1 MNTQKILIIEDE
13 EILIDVLQKRI
24 KQEGYDV
31 FLARDGEE
39 GIEKIKEVKPD
50 LILLDII
57 MPKKNGFEVLEEMKK
72 DQNIANIPVIIISN
86 SGQSVEI
93 DRAFD
98 MGIKDYLVKTQFDP
112 AEVIEKI
119 TKQLVIEEAVA
130 EKESK
135 GKAKNLKIKSD
146 NSISKKK
153 GGHKIL
159 IIEDDKFLQDLIAK
173 KLISNG
179 LETITA
185 SDGPQGVKTA
195 EEKMP
200 DLIIL
205 DLMLPGM
212 DGFEILRQLKDNPNL
227 ALIPVIILSNLG
239 QKEDVEKGLGLGAK
253 DFLIKAHFT
262 PKEIIEKVKNYLPR

>member
-1 MNTQKILIIEDE
+1 MKILIIEDE

-39 GIEKIKEVKPD
+39 GIQKINEIKPD

-72 DQNIANIPVIIISN
+72 NADTADIPVIIISN
-86 SGQSVEI
+86 SGQPVEI
-93 DRAFD
+93 DRAFE

-119 TKQLVIEEAVA
+119 AKQLKPEEISVD
-130 EKESK
+130 KK
-135 GKAKNLKIKSD
+135 TDKKIK
-146 NSISKKK
+146 KTTPL
-153 GGHKIL
+153 IL
-159 IIEDDKFLQDLIAK
+159 LVEDDKFLRDLIIK
-173 KLISNG
+173 KLNTAG
-179 LETITA
+179 LDTAIA
-185 SDGPQGVKTA
+185 SDGPQGMKLA
-195 EEKMP
+195 EEKKP

-212 DGFEILRQLKDNPNL
+212 DGFEVLRRLKDNPKF
-227 ALIPVIILSNLG
+227 ASIPIIILSNLG
-239 QKEDVEKGLGLGAK
+239 QKEDVDKGLGLGAK

-262 PKEIIEKVKNYLPR
+262 PREIIEKVKTYLPK